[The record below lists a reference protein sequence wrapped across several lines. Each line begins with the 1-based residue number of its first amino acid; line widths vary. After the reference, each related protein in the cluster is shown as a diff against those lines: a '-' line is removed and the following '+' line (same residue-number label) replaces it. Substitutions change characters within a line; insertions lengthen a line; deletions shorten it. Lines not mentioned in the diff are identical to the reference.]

1 LLALVFFPR
10 KRKRRKTPDDDRE
23 SSGRSSA
30 ERTALARKRTL
41 IYQLEGASESG
52 TRREKKVKEN
62 SRRVL
67 GSMAP
72 NGLQDTHTHKTPP
85 SSHTPQMQHVIWS
98 IIFLN
103 FFIFFFPQ
111 VITTDV
117 TNRLTTRE
125 DVLNLI

>member
-1 LLALVFFPR
+1 LFSSHE

-72 NGLQDTHTHKTPP
+72 NGLQDTHTQNSPLK
-85 SSHTPQMQHVIWS
+85 SHTTDAARHMVDH
-98 IIFLN
+98 
-103 FFIFFFPQ
+103 FFKLFYFFFPAG
-111 VITTDV
+111 DYH
-117 TNRLTTRE
+117 RCYE
-125 DVLNLI
+125 